1 MRSIKTS
8 NITALQFYQT
18 NEVNMFK
25 KLGQI
30 SATILAGLL
39 LIYSATRSFDFISLT
54 LPADKQILAW
64 FGLAALDGGLIAW
77 TLAYLH
83 GAKGWQRPIAFV
95 MVVIDLI
102 GVITMFTLDTLYNT
116 GTKGLTVS
124 MTEQEIKWA
133 VIGLSAVIGLNI
145 AATIATHLMS
155 PDALRQQA
163 EEEADDKIET
173 ATLEH
178 ITKNAETLAA
188 EVAPIV
194 AADWIAKKRVQHM
207 AKVGS
212 VPVQG
217 EGFFGG
223 K

>member
-1 MRSIKTS
+1 
-8 NITALQFYQT
+8 
-18 NEVNMFK
+18 MFK

-30 SATILAGLL
+30 SATVLAGLL
-39 LIYSATRSFDFISLT
+39 LIYSATRSLDFISLT
-54 LPADKQILAW
+54 LPPDKQILAW

-83 GAKGWQRPIAFV
+83 GAKGWQRPIAFG
-95 MVVIDLI
+95 MVVVDLI
-102 GVITMFTLDTLYNT
+102 GAIAMFTLDTLYNA
-116 GTKGLTVS
+116 GTNGMTVALS
-124 MTEQEIKWA
+124 EQDIKWA

-145 AATIATHLMS
+145 AATVASHLMS

-173 ATLEH
+173 ATLEQ
-178 ITKNAETLAA
+178 ITKNADTLAA

-194 AADWIAKKRVQHM
+194 AADWISKKRVQHM
-207 AKVGS
+207 AKIGN
-212 VPVQG
+212 VPVEG
-217 EGFFGG
+217 ENFFGG

>member
-1 MRSIKTS
+1 
-8 NITALQFYQT
+8 
-18 NEVNMFK
+18 MFK

-39 LIYSATRSFDFISLT
+39 LIYSATRSLDFISLT

-83 GAKGWQRPIAFV
+83 GAKGWQRPIAFG
-95 MVVIDLI
+95 MVVIDLL
-102 GVITMFTLDTLYNT
+102 GVIAMFTLDTLYNAGQNGMT
-116 GTKGLTVS
+116 GSLTENQIFWSV
-124 MTEQEIKWA
+124 
-133 VIGLSAVIGLNI
+133 VGLSAVIGLNI
-145 AATIATHLMS
+145 AATVASHLMS
-155 PDALRQQA
+155 PEALRAQA

-173 ATLEH
+173 ATLAQ
-178 ITKNAETLAA
+178 ITKNADTLAA

-194 AADWIAKKRVQHM
+194 AADWVQKKRVQHM
-207 AKVGS
+207 ANIGS
-212 VPVQG
+212 TPAEG
-217 EGFFGG
+217 SGFFGQ

>member
-1 MRSIKTS
+1 
-8 NITALQFYQT
+8 
-18 NEVNMFK
+18 MFK

-39 LIYSATRSFDFISLT
+39 LIYSATRSLDFISLT

-83 GAKGWQRPIAFV
+83 GSKGWQRPIAFG
-95 MVVIDLI
+95 MVVIDLL
-102 GVITMFTLDTLYNT
+102 GVIAMFTLDTLYNAGTNDMT
-116 GTKGLTVS
+116 GRLTENQIFWSV
-124 MTEQEIKWA
+124 
-133 VIGLSAVIGLNI
+133 VGLSGVIGLNI
-145 AATIATHLMS
+145 AATVASHLMS
-155 PDALRQQA
+155 PEALRAQA

-173 ATLEH
+173 ATLQQ
-178 ITKNAETLAA
+178 ITKNADTLAA

-194 AADWIAKKRVQHM
+194 AADWVSKKRVQHM
-207 AKVGS
+207 ANIGNTPAEGS
-212 VPVQG
+212 
-217 EGFFGG
+217 GFFGQ

>member
-1 MRSIKTS
+1 
-8 NITALQFYQT
+8 
-18 NEVNMFK
+18 MFK

-30 SATILAGLL
+30 SATVLAGLL
-39 LIYSATRSFDFISLT
+39 LIYSATRSLDFISLT
-54 LPADKQILAW
+54 LPPDKQILAW

-83 GAKGWQRPIAFV
+83 GAKGWQRPIAFA

-102 GVITMFTLDTLYNT
+102 GVITMFTLDTLYNA
-116 GTKGLTVS
+116 GTNGLTVS
-124 MTEQEIKWA
+124 LTEQEIKWA

-145 AATIATHLMS
+145 AATVANHLMS

-173 ATLEH
+173 ATLEQ
-178 ITKNAETLAA
+178 IVKNADALAA
-188 EVAPIV
+188 EVAPII
-194 AADWIAKKRVQHM
+194 ANDWINKKRVQHM

-212 VPVQG
+212 VPVEG
-217 EGFFGG
+217 ENFFGR